1 MTWAQFDAW
10 LRAVPRE
17 ARILVITLC
26 GVSTAVVLFL
36 LAVASASIS
45 QSWSEM
51 SRNEP
56 KIARLKGY
64 QASEQD
70 MVELASET
78 ALLLRELAFSSES
91 DESQTGARLQQALR
105 GFAED
110 AGMTIRGSQLVS
122 GGRAEAGP
130 DGFTLLTVELQMRG
144 LPAGLTVFLRDVY
157 DHSPLLKVSK
167 LSIVKV
173 RDRRASRRRDQGSAE
188 PEQNLDVNIQIT
200 ALMVSA

>member
-1 MTWAQFDAW
+1 MTWSQFDAW

-26 GVSTAVVLFL
+26 GLSTAVALFL
-36 LAVASASIS
+36 VALASASIS

-91 DESQTGARLQQALR
+91 GESQTGARLQQALR

-130 DGFTLLTVELQMRG
+130 DGFMLLTVELQMRG

>member
-1 MTWAQFDAW
+1 MTWSQFDAW

-26 GVSTAVVLFL
+26 GLSTAVALFL
-36 LAVASASIS
+36 VALASASIS

-130 DGFTLLTVELQMRG
+130 DGFMLLTVELQMRG

-167 LSIVKV
+167 ISIVKV

>member
-1 MTWAQFDAW
+1 MTWSQFDAW

-26 GVSTAVVLFL
+26 GLSTAVALFL
-36 LAVASASIS
+36 VALASASIS

-130 DGFTLLTVELQMRG
+130 DGFMLLTVELQMRG
-144 LPAGLTVFLRDVY
+144 LPAGLTVFLGDVY

>member
-1 MTWAQFDAW
+1 MTWSQFDAW

-26 GVSTAVVLFL
+26 GLSTAVALFL
-36 LAVASASIS
+36 VALASASIS

-51 SRNEP
+51 SRSEP

-130 DGFTLLTVELQMRG
+130 DGFMLLTVELQMRG

-167 LSIVKV
+167 ISIVKV

>member
-1 MTWAQFDAW
+1 MTWSQFDAW

-26 GVSTAVVLFL
+26 GLSTVVALFL
-36 LAVASASIS
+36 VALASASIS

>member
-130 DGFTLLTVELQMRG
+130 DGFMLLTVELQMRG

-157 DHSPLLKVSK
+157 DHSPLLKVST

-173 RDRRASRRRDQGSAE
+173 RDRRASRRRDQSSAE

>member
-26 GVSTAVVLFL
+26 GVSTAAVLFL

-130 DGFTLLTVELQMRG
+130 DGFMLLTVELQMRG

-173 RDRRASRRRDQGSAE
+173 RDRRASRRRDQSSAE

>member
-1 MTWAQFDAW
+1 MTWSQFDAW

-26 GVSTAVVLFL
+26 GLSTAVALFL
-36 LAVASASIS
+36 VALASASIS

-130 DGFTLLTVELQMRG
+130 DGFMLLTVELQMRG

>member
-173 RDRRASRRRDQGSAE
+173 RDRRASRRRDQSSAE